1 MRILMNQIY
10 QVKKIKK
17 DLRKFEDDLEKRREY
32 RANKKEAR
40 MPRLGFLKYQKPDQ
54 ELKLSSELKGSLRQ
68 LVPEGHVL
76 TDRNDVSRKLDRLFF
91 SVYGNDF
98 FLGHIILTL
107 SPA

>member
-76 TDRNDVSRKLDRLFF
+76 TDRNDVSRTRVSNVAYK
-91 SVYGNDF
+91 VM
-98 FLGHIILTL
+98 
-107 SPA
+107 